1 MNETAPRSLAQ
12 AAPGNR
18 ADFGLPEPRAEKLQS
33 PPECVRTRACNN
45 ATSGDRK
52 CASIC
57 RTSHPADRYSQHNSL
72 WISTSF
78 QCRPT
83 LRAAALSICTAVPD
97 HSVFSIPCLPAD
109 CIFDLFRRVRD
120 RPAMPP
126 SHSLAAADT
135 KTRGARAAHL
145 LDICAQSLRA
155 QACGQSCNAKRVE
168 SSLLRQALPPIHCC
182 SESRFFQG
190 PESAWPVQ
198 NTSAHSRGSARVT
211 AADASRCVQTDRRST
226 R

>member
-1 MNETAPRSLAQ
+1 
-12 AAPGNR
+12 
-18 ADFGLPEPRAEKLQS
+18 
-33 PPECVRTRACNN
+33 
-45 ATSGDRK
+45 
-52 CASIC
+52 
-57 RTSHPADRYSQHNSL
+57 
-72 WISTSF
+72 
-78 QCRPT
+78 
-83 LRAAALSICTAVPD
+83 
-97 HSVFSIPCLPAD
+97 
-109 CIFDLFRRVRD
+109 
-120 RPAMPP
+120 MPP

-145 LDICAQSLRA
+145 LDICAYSLRA

-190 PESAWPVQ
+190 SESAWPVQ

-226 R
+226 RRNRRTEKSPLGPAPATSAFRSAPPYGRGE

>member
-1 MNETAPRSLAQ
+1 MNENAPRSLAQ
-12 AAPGNR
+12 AAPWNR

-97 HSVFSIPCLPAD
+97 HSVLQFPAD
-109 CIFDLFRRVRD
+109 QQIEFLICSAEFEIGLQCHRVIALQQRIQKLVERERR
-120 RPAMPP
+120 
-126 SHSLAAADT
+126 
-135 KTRGARAAHL
+135 
-145 LDICAQSLRA
+145 ICLISALKVFALKHAGNRVMRSELN
-155 QACGQSCNAKRVE
+155 QAFCAKRC
-168 SSLLRQALPPIHCC
+168 PPFTVVANLGF
-182 SESRFFQG
+182 SR
-190 PESAWPVQ
+190 VQ
-198 NTSAHSRGSARVT
+198 NPRGLCKIRLRIR
-211 AADASRCVQTDRRST
+211 ADLLA
-226 R
+226 